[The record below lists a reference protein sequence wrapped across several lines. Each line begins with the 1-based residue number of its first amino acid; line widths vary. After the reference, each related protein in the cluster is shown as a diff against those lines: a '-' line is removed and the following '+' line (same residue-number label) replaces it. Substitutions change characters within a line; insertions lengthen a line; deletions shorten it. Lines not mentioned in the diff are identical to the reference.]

1 MAVVQLESGQ
11 AAIKVVQKLDSHVV
25 QGCTVRVRTNDK
37 VVPFHIGQRK
47 CRLIVRNLA
56 FKVCL
61 LCCASALPMD
71 CTDKLPAVVGPRH
84 ASSHS
89 ICTFWACDSGHGP
102 A

>member
-56 FKVCL
+56 FKVC
-61 LCCASALPMD
+61 CC
-71 CTDKLPAVVGPRH
+71 VVRQH
-84 ASSHS
+84 CLRTVLTS
-89 ICTFWACDSGHGP
+89 CLRL
-102 A
+102 